1 MRSVRTTWPS
11 ESTITTLSR
20 SGFRSVNWIG
30 IRRYWQRQFGPSSF
44 PTRVE
49 KTGLFSSF
57 RCSAK
62 ANAAAEPPSSA
73 ATTSAAATCARR
85 ASGDIPDEDEGF
97 RVLAANRRPVELGV
111 SAKRAVVARVRIVA
125 PLRLETGERLELP
138 LQRRGHVDEPV
149 RDEPVRR
156 GGAPLRRRSRGI
168 GQDAPNGLPRCRAR
182 GDRDRVE
189 ERAVVEVH
197 I

>member
-1 MRSVRTTWPS
+1 MSSVRTTWPS
-11 ESTITTLSR
+11 ESTIITLIR

-30 IRRYWQRQFGPSSF
+30 ISRYWQRQFGPSSF

-85 ASGDIPDEDEGF
+85 ASGDIADEDERLG
-97 RVLAANRRPVELGV
+97 VLAADGSAIELGV
-111 SAKRAVVARVRIVA
+111 RPQRAVAARVRVVA
-125 PLRLETGERLELP
+125 AL
-138 LQRRGHVDEPV
+138 
-149 RDEPVRR
+149 
-156 GGAPLRRRSRGI
+156 
-168 GQDAPNGLPRCRAR
+168 
-182 GDRDRVE
+182 
-189 ERAVVEVH
+189 
-197 I
+197 